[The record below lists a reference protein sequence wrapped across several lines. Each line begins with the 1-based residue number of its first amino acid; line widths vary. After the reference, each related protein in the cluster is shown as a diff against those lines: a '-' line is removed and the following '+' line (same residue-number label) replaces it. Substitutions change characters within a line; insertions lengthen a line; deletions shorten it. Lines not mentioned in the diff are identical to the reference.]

1 MELEEHVR
9 ILKMTKQQ
17 LQEECQKQN
26 ISCENK
32 SVDEMK
38 ALLLSKLMAAGAAS
52 ALTTQT
58 SPSPND
64 AVRIQELELE
74 KLRLQA
80 EKEIE
85 LQRLRI
91 QEEQRKEVQRQE
103 DREARRREREWE
115 EKMLERKEK
124 MQQEQRKHDLEMLR
138 LQEESSRK
146 INVTPKDFAQYRE
159 GEDPSIYLANFEKAA
174 MQWGI
179 AEAQYMSYLCSILTG
194 ELAAIYHSM
203 PRADGGVTFKDFKAT
218 VLKRF
223 KLGADHFRKQF
234 RVLSPQQCKTYSE
247 YVVKMSEMGRRWVEE
262 AKAGDFESLFQLLVL
277 DQLYSKLP
285 KELKCLVKD
294 KRPKNATEAS
304 EIADELVLNREG
316 LDWRTSQLGREGKGF
331 QRGGKAESQPKR
343 EGAAAPAEVKKA
355 PDSANWNRPQ
365 VRKCFICEGT
375 DHLRAACPQLQVKTS
390 KPPPKAPT
398 SPKVKERVA
407 VVNHEC
413 LFTTMEPAEAW
424 GDYVEPVRLRDQ
436 LVLGYADTGS
446 SVTLVR
452 ADLVSESDILPNTSF
467 KIQGIGGSLLTVPV
481 AWMPVEWR
489 GLVGLT
495 EMGVMKDQPYP
506 VLIGRDLLGGQYS
519 VNVVTPSQTQS
530 GGGGG
535 ERVSEETRTPPARGE
550 VGAPGTTGE
559 GGAQITQEGE
569 GKPISETEGG
579 VSQKAV
585 RGGSSPPTQL
595 EAVDLSGKEE
605 YLSCS
610 GGEQT
615 EVTGRGGSSPQVQQ
629 EAEGFEEAELE
640 GAEAGFGSEEQIAE
654 CLGAPEG
661 FLKEVQCDPSLEQLR
676 QVAIDQEVE
685 FSEALSEQVVWKQGR
700 LYRLWLPQGR
710 QVTGDAIRQLVVPRK
725 YRRRLM
731 ELAHDIPCAGHL
743 GINKT
748 RQRLL
753 LNFYWPKLAQ
763 DVRAYVD
770 SHPQDWDEKL
780 PQLLFAYRE
789 VPQESTGFS
798 PFELMFGR
806 RVRGPLDLVK
816 ERWEEKIPKAKK
828 SVVDYVLSFRERL
841 KDMMSVVQENLAK
854 AQATQSSWYDKTARS
869 RTFEL
874 GDKVM
879 VFLPLRSD
887 KLKVAWEGPHVIVDR
902 LDDVTYAVALER
914 SGKKTKVVHVNMLKP
929 YLERRMVLNV
939 TRREEGDEEP
949 DDTLVDV
956 LAHFSEP
963 AQWEE
968 LVWPASVPVLDKERI
983 LSVLHRF
990 EDVFRKEPGRTTLAK
1005 HGIDTGTHGPI
1016 QCPPYRVNGRVLADV
1031 RREVEEMLGLGVIQP
1046 SLSPWAAPV
1055 VLVAKPD
1062 GSIRF
1067 CVDYRKLNSITK
1079 PDAYPMPRI
1088 DTLLDMLGSA
1098 RVISTVDLCKG
1109 YWQMELEPEARAK
1122 SAFITPDG
1130 LYEFTVLPFGL
1141 RNAPA
1146 SFQRLVNNLL
1156 NGMSEFAVA
1165 YIDDIAIFS
1174 KDLDSHL
1181 EHLARVL
1188 GAIQGAGLTIK
1199 LNKCQFGMSEVV
1211 YLGHRVG
1218 SGNITPMWDK
1228 VEAIRNWK
1236 APRTKRQVRA
1246 FLGMANYYRRFVP
1259 DFGTI
1264 ADPLSSLTKKSLP
1277 DKVVWTPVC

>member
-17 LQEECQKQN
+17 LQEELQKQN

-58 SPSPND
+58 SPSPKD

-103 DREARRREREWE
+103 DREARRRECEWE

-146 INVTPKDFAQYRE
+146 INVTPKDFAPYRE

-179 AEAQYMSYLCSILTG
+179 AEAQYMAYLCSILTG

-247 YVVKMSEMGRRWVEE
+247 YVMKMSEMGRRWVEE

-355 PDSANWNRPQ
+355 PDSVNWSQPQ

-398 SPKVKERVA
+398 SPKVKEERVA
-407 VVNHEC
+407 AVNHEC

-452 ADLVSESDILPNTSF
+452 ADLVSESDILPNASF
-467 KIQGIGGSLLTVPV
+467 KIQGIGGSPLTVPV
-481 AWMPVEWR
+481 ARMPVEWR

-519 VNVVTPSQTQS
+519 VNVVTRSQTLS
-530 GGGGG
+530 GWG
-535 ERVSEETRTPPARGE
+535 EKGVSEETRTPPARGE
-550 VGAPGTTGE
+550 VGTPGTTGE

-610 GGEQT
+610 GGVQTGGT

-629 EAEGFEEAELE
+629 EAEGFKEAELE
-640 GAEAGFGSEEQIAE
+640 GAEDSFGSEEQIAE

-661 FLKEVQCDPSLEQLR
+661 FLKEVQCDPSLEHLR

-763 DVRAYVD
+763 DVRAYCNSCPICQRVGKSGCKAKAPSQPLPIMGEAFQRVGIDIVGPFPKPTQRGKRFILTLVDHATRYPEAVPLASTDAPAVAEALVKVFCQLGFPTEILTDRGRNFLSELMECLWKCCGVKHLKTTAYHPQSNGLTERFNGTLKGMLRTYVD

-806 RVRGPLDLVK
+806 SVRGPLDLVK

-887 KLKVAWEGPHVIVDR
+887 KLKAAWEGPHVIVDR

-949 DDTLVDV
+949 D
-956 LAHFSEP
+956 
-963 AQWEE
+963 
-968 LVWPASVPVLDKERI
+968 
-983 LSVLHRF
+983 
-990 EDVFRKEPGRTTLAK
+990 
-1005 HGIDTGTHGPI
+1005 
-1016 QCPPYRVNGRVLADV
+1016 
-1031 RREVEEMLGLGVIQP
+1031 
-1046 SLSPWAAPV
+1046 
-1055 VLVAKPD
+1055 
-1062 GSIRF
+1062 
-1067 CVDYRKLNSITK
+1067 
-1079 PDAYPMPRI
+1079 
-1088 DTLLDMLGSA
+1088 
-1098 RVISTVDLCKG
+1098 
-1109 YWQMELEPEARAK
+1109 
-1122 SAFITPDG
+1122 
-1130 LYEFTVLPFGL
+1130 
-1141 RNAPA
+1141 
-1146 SFQRLVNNLL
+1146 
-1156 NGMSEFAVA
+1156 
-1165 YIDDIAIFS
+1165 
-1174 KDLDSHL
+1174 
-1181 EHLARVL
+1181 
-1188 GAIQGAGLTIK
+1188 
-1199 LNKCQFGMSEVV
+1199 
-1211 YLGHRVG
+1211 
-1218 SGNITPMWDK
+1218 
-1228 VEAIRNWK
+1228 
-1236 APRTKRQVRA
+1236 
-1246 FLGMANYYRRFVP
+1246 
-1259 DFGTI
+1259 FGTI

-1277 DKVVWTPVC
+1277 DKVVWTPVCQAAFEQLKQALVSLPVLKAPDFDRRFFVATDASDSGIGAVLMQEWEGTRHPIAYLSRKLIPREKNLSSVQKECLAIVWALDKLRPYLWGQEFTLLTDHSSLQWLQTMKNSNTKLQRWSWRIQEFNMKIEHIAGHNNVVADFLSRKDMDS